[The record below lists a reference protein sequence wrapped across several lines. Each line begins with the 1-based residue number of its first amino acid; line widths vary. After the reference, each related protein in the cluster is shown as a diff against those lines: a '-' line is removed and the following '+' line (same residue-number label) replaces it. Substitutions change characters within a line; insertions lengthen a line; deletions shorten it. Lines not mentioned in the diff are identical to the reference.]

1 MNYINPTQVVFLL
14 RSEKIM
20 NIILLKP
27 DTPAE
32 VKVLESDKLSL
43 NDMYKYCDCN
53 MIDIR
58 ETAFKLLGDSEID
71 MIFDVEFLLQEK
83 ATINKVASEL
93 YGYRY
98 HNECLCGNVILSKK
112 VLDEFGEI
120 NNGGFSEEETTYLL
134 EILENMS
141 KVTAKKI
148 YKLHPPMFEVMN

>member
-14 RSEKIM
+14 RSEKM
-20 NIILLKP
+20 NIIVLKP
-27 DTPAE
+27 DKPAV

-71 MIFDVEFLLQEK
+71 MIFDD
-83 ATINKVASEL
+83 SEL

-98 HNECLCGNVILSKK
+98 HNECLCGNVILFKK

-120 NNGGFSEEETTYLL
+120 NNGGFSKEETTYLL

-148 YKLHPPMFEVMN
+148 YKLHPPMF

>member
-27 DTPAE
+27 DKPAE

-43 NDMYKYCDCN
+43 NDMYKYCGCN

-58 ETAFKLLGDSEID
+58 ETAFKLLGDSEIE
-71 MIFDVEFLLQEK
+71 MIFDD
-83 ATINKVASEL
+83 SEL

-98 HNECLCGNVILSKK
+98 HNECLRGNVILAKK

-148 YKLHPPMFEVMN
+148 YKLHPPMF

>member
-27 DTPAE
+27 DKPAE

-58 ETAFKLLGDSEID
+58 EIAFKLLGDSEIE
-71 MIFDVEFLLQEK
+71 MIFDD
-83 ATINKVASEL
+83 SEL

-98 HNECLCGNVILSKK
+98 HNECLRGNVILAKK

-134 EILENMS
+134 KILENMS

-148 YKLHPPMFEVMN
+148 YKLHPPMFEVMNF

>member
-1 MNYINPTQVVFLL
+1 
-14 RSEKIM
+14 M

-27 DTPAE
+27 DKPAE

-58 ETAFKLLGDSEID
+58 EIAFKLLGDSEIE
-71 MIFDVEFLLQEK
+71 MIFDD
-83 ATINKVASEL
+83 SEL

-98 HNECLCGNVILSKK
+98 HNECLRGNVILAKK

-134 EILENMS
+134 KILENMS

-148 YKLHPPMFEVMN
+148 YKLHPPMFEVMNF